1 MMRKNF
7 IWVLIVIMAIS
18 LIGIIVIQS
27 RWIKWS
33 INLNEEKFNKEVSSA
48 LNNVEKDL
56 TASENAVDID
66 ILSSDMLEGTTASS
80 SKLDFYY
87 RKGKLGDTTYL
98 AEELPNLAQTQKSN
112 FKQRLSL
119 LEGFQVNRLLRSK
132 DVVDRIDIKKL
143 SFYIK
148 RHLTKRDI
156 DISYDYGVWSNK
168 SESFVILNDN
178 FVVEE
183 EGHQFTNTSFN
194 QGLLKS
200 PYHINL
206 FETPE
211 DVPGVL
217 YLDFPGRNRILFRDV
232 WPTIVGSVLFTGI
245 ILFCF
250 VYTIQVIFRQK
261 KISEMRTDFINN
273 MTHEFKTP
281 IATINL
287 ASDSMTSPMVAGSPE
302 KVKRFANIIKQENTR
317 MLNQVE
323 KVLQMALLDKKDFK
337 LKLSEI
343 NLHEIIVQAVE
354 HANLKVANRGGSVKA
369 ELGAAN
375 SKIYAD
381 QTHISNIIH
390 NLLDNANKY
399 SPDHPDI
406 TVSTNNWNGGL
417 QIKVQDKGIGM
428 TADQRKHIF
437 DKFYRVPTGNL
448 HDVKGF
454 GLGLSYVKAMV
465 TAHKGTIEVESEPGE
480 GSSFIIYLP
489 TDSRQEKNKNVVSN

>member
-7 IWVLIVIMAIS
+7 IWVLIATMAIS
-18 LIGIIVIQS
+18 LIGIIAIQS

-33 INLNEEKFNKEVSSA
+33 INLNEEKFNREVSSA

-56 TASENAVDID
+56 VASENALDIN
-66 ILSSDMLEGTTASS
+66 ILSSDIVDGAGSS
-80 SKLDFYY
+80 SSLLDFYY
-87 RKGKLGDTTYL
+87 RKGKLGDSTLLNDDMSSLITGNR
-98 AEELPNLAQTQKSN
+98 PN

-119 LEGFQVNRLLRSK
+119 LEKFQVDRRLRAL
-132 DVVDRIDIKKL
+132 DIADRIDIKKL
-143 SFYIK
+143 SFYLK

-156 DISYDYGVWSNK
+156 GISYDYGVLSNE
-168 SESFVILNDN
+168 SSSFVILNDN

-183 EGHQFTNTSFN
+183 EGTQFTNTTIN
-194 QGLLKS
+194 EGLLKS

-206 FETPE
+206 FETE
-211 DVPGVL
+211 DEVPGVL
-217 YLDFPGRNRILFRDV
+217 FIDFPGRNRMLFRDV
-232 WPTIVGSVLFTGI
+232 WPSIIASIFFTGI

-250 VYTIQVIFRQK
+250 AYTIQVIFRQK

-287 ASDSMTSPMVAGSPE
+287 AADSITSPMISGSPD
-302 KVKRFANIIKQENTR
+302 KVGRFATIIKQENSR

-323 KVLQMALLDKKDFK
+323 KVLQMALLEKKDFS
-337 LKLSEI
+337 LKFSEVNI
-343 NLHEIIVQAVE
+343 HEIIVRAVE
-354 HANLKVANRGGSVKA
+354 HANLKVAGKGGQVRA
-369 ELGAAN
+369 DLGATN
-375 SKIYAD
+375 PHISAD

-399 SPDHPDI
+399 SPEIPDI
-406 TVSTNNWNGGL
+406 RVSTTNVNGAI
-417 QIKVQDKGIGM
+417 QISVSDRGIGM
-428 TADQRKHIF
+428 TKDQKKHIF
-437 DKFYRVPTGNL
+437 DKFYRVHTGNI

-465 TAHKGTIEVESEPGE
+465 IAHRGTIEVSSELGE
-480 GSSFIIYLP
+480 GSNFVLNLP
-489 TDSRQEKNKNVVSN
+489 SDGGQEKNKNGVS